1 MDVSSVAL
9 GGLNQAQATLEN
21 TAKRINGAA
30 EQGDSVDLS
39 SSAVA
44 LLQAKGDFEAN
55 IQVLKVAD
63 QLEKSAI
70 NLIA

>member
-9 GGLNQAQATLEN
+9 GGLNQAQANLEN
-21 TAKRINGAA
+21 TARRINGAA
-30 EQGDSVDLS
+30 EQGDLVDLS
-39 SSAVA
+39 TNAVA

>member
-9 GGLNQAQATLEN
+9 GGLNQAQANLEN
-21 TAKRINGAA
+21 TGRRINGAA
-30 EQGDSVDLS
+30 EQGDLVDLS
-39 SSAVA
+39 TNAVA
-44 LLQAKGDFEAN
+44 RLQAKGDFEAN